1 MRLSAT
7 PKASAARRPCR
18 RRRSL
23 DVGSAWLFSSP
34 HALRALSLS
43 PRLLSSTFPL
53 GLQGWSESSV
63 ALEMDGQQH
72 YVRGGKPGY
81 FPTLKDKIPH
91 TIPFNY
97 FDPFGLSGKATPEKK
112 AKGLLAEINNGRLAM
127 IGIIGLVSA
136 SKGLIV
142 PGLDTLPIPKYAGEV
157 MAPFSATN
165 GDLPYVTDM
174 LSWAAPF

>member
-34 HALRALSLS
+34 HALRARSLS

-81 FPTLKDKIPH
+81 YPTFKDRFPHPV
-91 TIPFNY
+91 PFNL
-97 FDPFGLSGKATPEKK
+97 FDPFGLSKKATPEQKE
-112 AKGLLAEINNGRLAM
+112 KGLLVELNNGRLAQ
-127 IGIIGLVSA
+127 IGIFGFLAESQTPG
-136 SKGLIV
+136 SV
-142 PGLDTLPIPKYAGEV
+142 PGLTGIANLKTYSGNIMIPFEGN
-157 MAPFSATN
+157 FH
-165 GDLPYVTDM
+165 L
-174 LSWAAPF
+174 F